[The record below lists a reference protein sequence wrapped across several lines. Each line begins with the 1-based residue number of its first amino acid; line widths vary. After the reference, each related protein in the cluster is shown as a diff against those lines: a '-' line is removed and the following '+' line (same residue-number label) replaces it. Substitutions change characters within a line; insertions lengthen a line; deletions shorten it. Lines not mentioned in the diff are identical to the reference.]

1 MEGLALQI
9 KNTQINFGSKEIFN
23 IKELTAYQNDR
34 IGIVGKNGQGKTTLL
49 NVIAGL
55 IDPDNGEVDRFVDFN
70 YFEQIAEVKEEINA
84 GDLNPQLLSRLNIPK
99 NSVATLSGGEQS
111 KFRLVQLLSNYKLG
125 LLLDEPTTH
134 IDKKSIN
141 IMIEEL
147 KYYYGTLIFVS
158 HDRYFINSIATKIW
172 EVDNGIIREFSGNY
186 DDYIEQ
192 KEHEKLEL
200 QRKYQKVTKEKERL
214 EIAVESKRNQARKIS
229 NVSEKNKQKN
239 IKPNRLASSKQKDTV
254 QKSMLKT
261 VKSIEKRIDMLDEVH
276 IKKDS
281 KPISFP
287 MVKGLEIHNRF
298 PIMGHNIAITIND
311 NVLLSG
317 LNFQFPLGKKIA
329 IVGDNGTGKTTLL
342 NYIINNQE
350 GITLS
355 SKIVFSTYKQ
365 MDYKLFGNISVL
377 EYLMKMSEYKESLI
391 CAILSNLGFEETEIR
406 KPISSLSGGEATRI
420 SMACLFAKPSN
431 VLILDEPTN
440 FIDLATIEALE
451 KFLNGYRG
459 TVLFTSHDHFF
470 VERVADQIWEMK
482 DKTLHLIKEK
492 K

>member
-1 MEGLALQI
+1 M
-9 KNTQINFGSKEIFN
+9 
-23 IKELTAYQNDR
+23 
-34 IGIVGKNGQGKTTLL
+34 
-49 NVIAGL
+49 
-55 IDPDNGEVDRFVDFN
+55 
-70 YFEQIAEVKEEINA
+70 
-84 GDLNPQLLSRLNIPK
+84 
-99 NSVATLSGGEQS
+99 
-111 KFRLVQLLSNYKLG
+111 
-125 LLLDEPTTH
+125 
-134 IDKKSIN
+134 
-141 IMIEEL
+141 
-147 KYYYGTLIFVS
+147 S

-391 CAILSNLGFEETEIR
+391 RAILSNLGFEETEIR